1 MDTITSA
8 DGTDVRG
15 YDEGHGPALLIIGP
29 GLDDGTRTRKLAS
42 VLAARFRVIRL
53 HRRQYRMDL
62 KAGGSCS
69 IADEVD
75 DVLAVATSV
84 GVPLIIYGH
93 SSGGVVA
100 LEALAA
106 SAHSFAGAV
115 IFEPA
120 AVTTRPLAGE
130 NGEVVTRA
138 RAAIA
143 AGKPGT
149 ALTIFMRDTVGL
161 SPWQARLAGTLTAL
175 VPRYREL
182 VPAQID
188 DLEALDQLGVRLD
201 TYARVTVPTL
211 LLGGDRSPA
220 HLAERLNTVEHVMPR
235 AERVVM
241 HERDHGADLK
251 APELVG
257 RIIGTFADKVLHDPG
272 S

>member
-1 MDTITSA
+1 METITSA
-8 DGTDVRG
+8 DGTDVRV
-15 YDEGHGPALLIIGP
+15 YDEGRGPAVLIIGP

-42 VLAARFRVIRL
+42 ILATRFRVLRL

-62 KAGGSCS
+62 KTRGLCS

-75 DVLAVATSV
+75 DVLAVAAAV
-84 GVPLIIYGH
+84 GEPLIVYGH

-106 SAHSFAGAV
+106 SSHAFAGAV

-120 AVTTRPLAGE
+120 AVTERPLAGE
-130 NGEVVTRA
+130 NGEVITRA

-149 ALTIFMRDTVGL
+149 ALTIFIRDTVGL
-161 SPWQARLAGTLTAL
+161 SSWQARLAGMVTAL
-175 VPRYREL
+175 VPRYRRL

-188 DLEALDQLGVRLD
+188 DLEALDRLGVRLD
-201 TYARVTVPTL
+201 TYAAITTPTL
-211 LLGGDRSPA
+211 LLGGDRSPT
-220 HLAERLNTVEHVMPR
+220 HLAERLNVIEHVMPQ

-241 HERDHGADLK
+241 HKRDHGADLK
-251 APELVG
+251 VPKLLAG
-257 RIIGTFADKVLHDPG
+257 IIETFADQVLHHPE
-272 S
+272 

>member
-8 DGTDVRG
+8 DGTDVRVAV
-15 YDEGHGPALLIIGP
+15 EGRGPAVLIIGP
-29 GLDDGTRTRKLAS
+29 GLDDGTRTRKLAGI
-42 VLAARFRVIRL
+42 LATRFRVVRL
-53 HRRQYRMDL
+53 HRRLYRMDL
-62 KAGGSCS
+62 KTSGPCS

-75 DVLAVATSV
+75 DVLAVAAAA
-84 GVPLIIYGH
+84 GEPLIVYGH

-106 SAHSFAGAV
+106 SPHSFAGAV

-120 AVTTRPLAGE
+120 AVTSRPLGGE
-130 NGEVVTRA
+130 NGEVITRA

-161 SPWQARLAGTLTAL
+161 PPWQARLAGTLSSL
-175 VPRYREL
+175 VPHYREL

-188 DLEALDQLGVRLD
+188 DLEALDRLGVRLD
-201 TYARVTVPTL
+201 TYAQVAVPTL

-220 HLAERLNTVEHVMPR
+220 HLIERLDAIEHVMPQ
-235 AERVVM
+235 AEKVM
-241 HERDHGADLK
+241 MHNRDHGADLK
-251 APELVG
+251 APKLLAG
-257 RIIGTFADKVLHDPG
+257 IIETFADKVLSHPE
-272 S
+272 

>member
-1 MDTITSA
+1 MESITSA
-8 DGTDVRG
+8 DGTDVRIH
-15 YDEGHGPALLIIGP
+15 DEGHGPAVLIIGP

-42 VLAARFRVIRL
+42 ILATRFRVVRL

-62 KAGGSCS
+62 KARGSCS

-75 DVLAVATSV
+75 DVLAVAAAV
-84 GVPLIIYGH
+84 GEPLIIYGH

-120 AVTTRPLAGE
+120 AVVGRPLAGE
-130 NGEVVTRA
+130 NGEVITRA

-143 AGKPGT
+143 AGKPGA
-149 ALTIFMRDTVGL
+149 ALTVFIRDTVGL
-161 SPWQARLAGTLTAL
+161 PLWQARLAGMLTSL
-175 VPRYREL
+175 VPHYRKL

-201 TYARVTVPTL
+201 TYAQVTVPTL

-220 HLAERLNTVEHVMPR
+220 HLTERLNAIEHVLPQSK
-235 AERVVM
+235 RVVM

-251 APELVG
+251 APRHLAHL
-257 RIIGTFADKVLHDPG
+257 IDTFADKVLNH
-272 S
+272 SE

>member
-8 DGTDVRG
+8 DGTDVRV
-15 YDEGHGPALLIIGP
+15 YDEGRGPALLIIGP
-29 GLDDGTRTRKLAS
+29 GLDDGTRTKKLAGA
-42 VLAARFRVIRL
+42 LATRFRVLRL

-62 KAGGSCS
+62 KTRGSCS

-75 DVLAVATSV
+75 DVLAVAAV
-84 GVPLIIYGH
+84 IDEPLIVYGH

-106 SAHSFAGAV
+106 SPHAFAGAV
-115 IFEPA
+115 VFEPA
-120 AVTTRPLAGE
+120 AVTRRPLAGE
-130 NGEVVTRA
+130 SGEVITRA

-149 ALTIFMRDTVGL
+149 ALTIFMHDTVGL
-161 SPWQARLAGTLTAL
+161 PRWQARLAGMLTAL
-175 VPRYREL
+175 VPHYRRL

-188 DLEALDQLGVRLD
+188 DLEALDRLGVRLD
-201 TYARVTVPTL
+201 TYNQITTPAL

-220 HLAERLNTVEHVMPR
+220 HLAERLDAIEHVMPQ

-241 HERDHGADLK
+241 HKRDHGADLK
-251 APELVG
+251 APKQLA
-257 RIIGTFADKVLHDPG
+257 RIIETFADKVLNRPE
-272 S
+272 

>member
-8 DGTDVRG
+8 DGTDVRV
-15 YDEGHGPALLIIGP
+15 YDEGRGPAVLIIGP

-42 VLAARFRVIRL
+42 ILATRVRVIRL

-62 KAGGSCS
+62 RTHGPCS

-75 DVLAVATSV
+75 DVLAVAAAV
-84 GVPLIIYGH
+84 GEPLIIYGH

-100 LEALAA
+100 LEAIAA
-106 SAHSFAGAV
+106 SPQAFAGTV

-120 AVTTRPLAGE
+120 AVTGLPLAGE
-130 NGEVVTRA
+130 NGEVITRA

-149 ALTIFMRDTVGL
+149 ALTIFIRGAVGL
-161 SPWQARLAGTLTAL
+161 PSWQARLAGMLTAL
-175 VPRYREL
+175 VPRYRTL

-188 DLEALDQLGVRLD
+188 DLEALDRLGVRLD
-201 TYARVTVPTL
+201 TYAQVTVPTL

-220 HLAERLNTVEHVMPR
+220 HLAERLNAIEHVMPQ
-235 AERVVM
+235 AEKFVM
-241 HERDHGADLK
+241 HKRDHGADLK
-251 APELVG
+251 APKLLAH
-257 RIIGTFADKVLHDPG
+257 IIETFVDKVLHH
-272 S
+272 SE